1 MEKTNITEVLEKYVE
16 ELISLLKTQLLSL
29 CLLP

>member
-16 ELISLLKTQLLSL
+16 ELISLLKTQLLSS